1 MFPCPEDRVCRP
13 QFKNKG
19 NRFDQRQQDILNTW
33 QSEICSNDD
42 LPEVE
47 LISLLEETIPQYK
60 LRADTL
66 TQFTGYENKDWY
78 IPSPASNEDEVDTAS
93 LSKEYIRET
102 LNYFRKYIRLENGSI
117 KLKR

>member
-1 MFPCPEDRVCRP
+1 MS
-13 QFKNKG
+13 
-19 NRFDQRQQDILNTW
+19 RQASKKTCSVYTLT
-33 QSEICSNDD
+33 EICSNDE

-78 IPSPASNEDEVDTAS
+78 IPSPALNEDEVDTAS

-102 LNYFRKYIRLENGSI
+102 LNYFRLLIIVTKCDKYS
-117 KLKR
+117 